1 MPCGK
6 GRHFEVPA
14 LPAPLHNPRD
24 RSSASQRRQVML
36 IKFISGIAG
45 AALMLAVGM
54 AGTAHAIPGCYKTGP
69 NTVQCT
75 R

>member
-1 MPCGK
+1 
-6 GRHFEVPA
+6 
-14 LPAPLHNPRD
+14 
-24 RSSASQRRQVML
+24 ML